1 MTSSRPYILRAL
13 YEWINDNGLTPY
25 VLINVNH
32 DDVYVP
38 RNYVSDGRIVFNIS
52 PDAIYGLQVTNSKI
66 EFDAS
71 FSGMSHRISAPMK
84 AIEAIYAQENGQ
96 GMFFGDEPG
105 GDTPPDDSKYTK
117 KPAVQ
122 KKPHLKVVK
131 DSD

>member
-13 YEWINDNGLTPY
+13 YEWINDNHLTPY
-25 VLINVNH
+25 IIINVNH
-32 DDVYVP
+32 EDVSVP
-38 RNYVSDGRIVFNIS
+38 REFINDGRIVFNIS
-52 PDAIYGLQVTNSKI
+52 PDAIIALEMTNSEI
-66 EFDAS
+66 HFDAS
-71 FSGMSHRISAPMK
+71 FSGLSRHICAPIK

-105 GDTPPDDSKYTK
+105 GDLPPDDSKFNRKST
-117 KPAVQ
+117 PA